1 MATVPNFTASQSS
14 GTPSI
19 IQLNDT
25 STGTNTSSIAK
36 RRVYLLQ
43 ANGTFLVPAGT
54 TNDYCDWAITDPA
67 TVPFPPTSVSLNVL
81 SQDSALS
88 ITVQWLTS
96 SNVVVTSKTIS
107 FAFTAYNETFYYGLT
122 ESQVANANLTAS
134 TNWYQNKL
142 ILRVEL
148 DSAVQAVTFASDI
161 FSAQAALNRATFIST
176 NSSYFF

>member
-1 MATVPNFTASQSS
+1 MSLTPNFTASQSS

-19 IQLNDT
+19 ITLTDT
-25 STGTNTSSIAK
+25 STGSDGTIAK

-54 TNDYCDWAITDPA
+54 TTDYIDWNLAQASID
-67 TVPFPPTSVSLNVL
+67 LNVL

-96 SNVVVTSKTIS
+96 GNVVVTAKTTS

-122 ESQVANANLTAS
+122 ESQVANSNLSAS
-134 TNWYQNKL
+134 TNWYQTKL
-142 ILRVEL
+142 ILRVEI
-148 DSAVQAVTFASDI
+148 DSADQAITFASDI
-161 FSAQAALNRATFIST
+161 YSAQAALNRATFIST
-176 NSSYFF
+176 NQALFF